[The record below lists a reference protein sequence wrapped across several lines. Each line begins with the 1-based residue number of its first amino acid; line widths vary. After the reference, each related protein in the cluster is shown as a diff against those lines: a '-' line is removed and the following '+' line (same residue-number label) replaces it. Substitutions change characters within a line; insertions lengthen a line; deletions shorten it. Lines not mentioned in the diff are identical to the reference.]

1 MINRSGS
8 NVAAYDRSTDTR
20 GSGDGHLGPLVFYK
34 VITLSAPL
42 GQGETVSTHRPCLT
56 QACLVI
62 DNFDHFKV
70 SQGELSERLETAEGK
85 LHRVSAGQHFGPE
98 QGAFCTGTICRSR
111 TRATL
116 RYTSHTRCRS
126 SQAIVASTSRCP
138 APSRWAHTS
147 SRLFRESA
155 LAGTQITRWPWC
167 STRRI

>member
-1 MINRSGS
+1 MVINRSGS

-98 QGAFCTGTICRSR
+98 QGAFCTRTICGGRMIAAVAER
-111 TRATL
+111 TAAGGDVPSPLPVWR
-116 RYTSHTRCRS
+116 RCS
-126 SQAIVASTSRCP
+126 SRCG
-138 APSRWAHTS
+138 
-147 SRLFRESA
+147 F
-155 LAGTQITRWPWC
+155 AGLDVC
-167 STRRI
+167 